1 MGDLWWLSVGMGVV
15 VIGLHTAARALTH
28 HFAFWISS
36 RRSFLLLE
44 LGGLGGR
51 MGLVLGAVAL
61 VLLYV
66 PVQKFAFVGT
76 VIVLLLASMVAEVRF
91 IVRKM
96 DRDALGS

>member
-1 MGDLWWLSVGMGVV
+1 
-15 VIGLHTAARALTH
+15 
-28 HFAFWISS
+28 
-36 RRSFLLLE
+36 
-44 LGGLGGR
+44 

-96 DRDALGS
+96 DRGALGS